1 MAKIRI
7 MLADDHEVVRSGLA
21 SMLQEHDDF
30 LVIQEVTSGEQ
41 AYQLFSEVDP
51 DVLIMDM
58 SMPGIGGLEALRR
71 IRGRFSKARVI
82 MFSMHDNVTM
92 AMQALGA
99 GAMGYV
105 SKAGDSRDIVAA
117 IRQVV
122 TGKTYLTAEMAQK
135 IALQSVSGSED
146 PTQRLT
152 AREFEVFRLLAE
164 GLSLSQVG
172 EQLNLESKTVANY
185 QTILKNKLGFSTSA
199 EMVRLAIKYGVISSH

>member
-7 MLADDHEVVRSGLA
+7 LLADDHEVVRSGLA
-21 SMLQEHDDF
+21 NMLETCDDMQ
-30 LVIQEVTSGEQ
+30 VIQQVDSGEQ
-41 AYQLFSEVDP
+41 AYQSFSELEP

-71 IRGRFSKARVI
+71 ICGRFSKARVI
-82 MFSMHDNVTM
+82 MFSMHENVTM
-92 AMQALGA
+92 AMQAMSA
-99 GAMGYV
+99 GASGYV
-105 SKAGDSRDIVAA
+105 AKSGNSQDILTA
-117 IRQVV
+117 IRQVM
-122 TGKTYLTAEMAQK
+122 TGKTYLSADMAQR

-164 GLSLSQVG
+164 GLSLSQAG
-172 EQLNLESKTVANY
+172 KQLNLESKTVANY
-185 QTILKNKLGFSTSA
+185 QTILKNKLGFSTST